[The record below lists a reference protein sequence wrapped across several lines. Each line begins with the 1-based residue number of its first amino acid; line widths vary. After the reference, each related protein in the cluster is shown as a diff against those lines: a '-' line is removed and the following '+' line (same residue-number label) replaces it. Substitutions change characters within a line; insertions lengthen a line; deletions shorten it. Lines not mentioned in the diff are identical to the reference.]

1 MTINI
6 DMVTPTTPV
15 TFNEYYKLLVN
26 ADWFYM
32 YSDSSK
38 VRSLGAS
45 REGTLKGI
53 ANRHSFAKYMFE
65 HFVEARNACIVNS
78 KVFTVPT
85 LTNLKAS
92 YKESK

>member
-15 TFNEYYKLLVN
+15 TFNEYYELLVN
-26 ADWFYM
+26 ADWFHM
-32 YSDSSK
+32 FSDSSK
-38 VRSLGAS
+38 VYSLGTG

-65 HFVEARNACIVNS
+65 HFVEARNTAIVDS
-78 KVFTVPT
+78 KEFTVRT
-85 LTNLKAS
+85 LANLKAS